1 MAEPPSPSAPLRPCR
16 RDYLAAACFF
26 TLIAIYGS
34 LVPLRFVPLSIA
46 DAWNR
51 FRDLPLLTLSI
62 ESRADWVANILLF
75 IPIGFCGMATAI
87 VDRPRLAIRSM
98 LAAVAVLFLA
108 TLLSFAIEFTQIWFP
123 PRTTSQNDIQAE
135 IIGALVGIGFAWA
148 FVQPIT
154 QWLRQFATGRHP
166 HARLIWLLEAYLA
179 GLVIYQMLPLDLTLN
194 PRDMWKKHRAGRIE
208 WPPFSRVPDD
218 IESISS
224 ALTELILY
232 IPVGALALV
241 WLRTRINDR
250 ATLLGATLLGAAL
263 ATLIEILQVLV
274 YSRFASATDMVVAS
288 VGVLIGAAIAG
299 RVIGT
304 AHSLNKNP
312 RALTSKRLL
321 AGGALVA
328 VYCVL
333 LVYIFCWPLEPLADP
348 ARIERRL
355 AGFFSVPFAR
365 MYWGS
370 EFNAVTQVLAKLLC
384 FAPLGVLAA
393 LLIRGGALSKT
404 ARRAWIVLSLAL
416 VACLATAI
424 ELAQIFYPPHVADVT
439 DVFICMGGAAL
450 GHYLAHRVVQR

>member
-1 MAEPPSPSAPLRPCR
+1 MPDRANASIPLRPCR

-34 LVPLRFVPLSIA
+34 LVPLRFAPLPLA

-75 IPIGFCGMATAI
+75 IPIGFCGMAAAI
-87 VDRPRLAIRSM
+87 LDRPRSAIRSI
-98 LAAVAVLFLA
+98 LVAAAVLFLA
-108 TLLSFAIEFTQIWFP
+108 TLLSFAIEFSQIWFP

-135 IIGALVGIGFAWA
+135 ILGALVGIGLACA

-154 QWLRQFATGRHP
+154 HWLRQFATSRQP
-166 HARLIWLLEAYLA
+166 RTRLIWLLEAYLV

-194 PRDMWKKHRAGRIE
+194 PRDIWKKHRAGRIE
-208 WPPFSRVPDD
+208 WPPFSRVPAD

-241 WLRTRINDR
+241 WLRTRITDR

-263 ATLIEILQVLV
+263 VTLIEVMQVLV
-274 YSRFASATDMVVAS
+274 YSRFASATDIVVAS
-288 VGVLIGAAIAG
+288 LGVLIGAAIAG
-299 RVIGT
+299 RMIG
-304 AHSLNKNP
+304 ASHSVHP
-312 RALTSKRLL
+312 RPLTSKRLL
-321 AGGALVA
+321 AGGAFAA

-333 LVYIFCWPLEPLADP
+333 LVYIFCWPLEPLTDT

-370 EFNAVTQVLAKLLC
+370 EFNAVTQVLAKLLG
-384 FAPLGVLAA
+384 FAPFGVLAA
-393 LLIRGGALSKT
+393 LWI
-404 ARRAWIVLSLAL
+404 ARSAASAAMRRLWMLLSLAL
-416 VACLATAI
+416 VASLATTI
-424 ELAQIFYPPHVADVT
+424 ELAQIFFPPHVTDIT
-439 DVFICMGGAAL
+439 DVLICVAGAAL
-450 GHYLAHRVVQR
+450 GLYLTRRVLAL